1 MTHLAGALRTLIAAV
16 VVVSAS
22 AAQAKPLRIGLAA
35 EPTSMDPHFQTL
47 TPNLALH
54 AHIYEPLVAQD
65 ARQRLKP
72 ALAESWKILDDGITW
87 EFKLR
92 PNVKWHD
99 GSPFT
104 ADDVVFTFERVPNV
118 QGAPAPFTYA
128 IKGKSIIKVDDLTVR
143 ITSGAPS
150 PLTPNDLSV
159 VFIASRKA
167 ASAQPTS
174 AFNAGVAAIG
184 TGPYKFA
191 AFVPGDRIQLVRN
204 DTYWGGAE
212 PWTTVA
218 FRPIK
223 AGPARVAALLAGDV
237 DLIEDVPPNDIRTL
251 ESQPKVTLARIPSH
265 RSIFLQL
272 DQNRATTPFLTAKSG
287 AAMPNPLKDK
297 RVREALSISIN
308 RDAIVGRTMDGNAVA
323 AGQFLPEGYFGRS
336 ENLAPPPF
344 EPDRAKKLLADAGF
358 PEGFKITLHAPTGR
372 YVNDARIAEAI
383 AQMWTRIGLDATF
396 EAIPV
401 ATYFGRALAG
411 GPDKT
416 PEFSITMWGS
426 SVASGD
432 VSSVLKPLMQTFDR
446 DKGSGS
452 VNAARHSNPAFDALI
467 DKALA
472 TISVEERRRLYI
484 EATELITRE
493 IGYIPLHY
501 QVNVWGARRGLK
513 VTPRTDEMTMAM
525 EVRE

>member
-1 MTHLAGALRTLIAAV
+1 MTNRARAVRSLIAAILV
-16 VVVSAS
+16 VCAG
-22 AAQAKPLRIGLAA
+22 AADAKPLRIGLAA

-54 AHIYEPLVAQD
+54 SHIYEPLVAQD

-72 ALAESWKILDDGITW
+72 ALSESWKVLADGVTW

-99 GSPFT
+99 GTPFT
-104 ADDVVFTFERVPNV
+104 ADDVIFTFERVPNV

-128 IKGKSIIKVDDLTVR
+128 IKGKTITKVDDLTVR
-143 ITSGAPS
+143 ITTGAPS

-159 VFIASRKA
+159 VFIASKKA
-167 ASAQPTS
+167 ASAQPTA
-174 AFNAGVAAIG
+174 AFNAGTAAVG

-191 AFVPGDRIQLVRN
+191 AFVPGDRIQLARN
-204 DTYWGGAE
+204 DAYWGGAE
-212 PWTTVA
+212 PWTTVD

-251 ESQPKVTLARIPSH
+251 ESNQQVSLARIPSH

-272 DQNRATTPFLTAKSG
+272 DQSRATTPFVTGKAG
-287 AAMPNPLKDK
+287 APIQNPLKDK
-297 RVREALSISIN
+297 RVREALSIAIN
-308 RDAIVGRTMDGNAVA
+308 RDAIVSRTMDGNAVA

-336 ENLAPPPF
+336 DKLQPPPF
-344 EPDRAKKLLADAGF
+344 DPERAKKLLAEAGF
-358 PEGFKITLHAPTGR
+358 PDGFKVTLHAPTGR

-383 AQMWTRIGLDATF
+383 AQMWTRVGLDATF

-401 ATYFGRALAG
+401 ATYFARALAG
-411 GPDKT
+411 GPEKT

-446 DKGSGS
+446 EKGSGT

-472 TISVEERRRLYI
+472 TISVDERRRLYV
-484 EATELITRE
+484 EATELVTRE
-493 IGYIPLHY
+493 VGYIPLHY
-501 QVNVWGARRGLK
+501 QVNVWGARKGLN